1 MRRERH
7 FNFPVTLLKGFM
19 SEIRRPGVLSDILYF
34 ATYERAV
41 QIAKHRDGLSEED
54 EEFDYE
60 YFREALGELNWKFNG
75 SRIEERMQ
83 EAFEKGGKLYQDS
96 KGIARTGISRSVY
109 WDYHDNKK
117 TEWQLFQ
124 LLGFLALKSIARDKP
139 AAKVTNEHWIAR
151 MSGLN
156 KAQDGG
162 LDPMVCGFMTEYRM
176 PKLKRLLVKHW
187 GMKHYGQ
194 YTRGFWIS
202 FNKSM
207 TLEKLALMA
216 EGAKVK
222 NKERKVQNEEK
233 EARLAALQKLGIQP
247 RPNTRS

>member
-247 RPNTRS
+247 RPNSRP